1 MTSRTVR
8 LYSVVLAVL
17 ALSACSAAPGVDATS
32 SVRGGAIEL
41 AVSQTCAEGSD
52 PQCVS
57 VKGEN
62 VVLPAAF
69 ERAGV
74 EDATVAEGE
83 GQHAVDVTF
92 GDDGAVVFHTLTGRA
107 AGAGSSARLVIRIG
121 GEIQGAVVVMQA
133 LEGDQI
139 QIALSPDDNAPGI
152 VDLIRRG

>member
-1 MTSRTVR
+1 MNRATSFA
-8 LYSVVLAVL
+8 LVLAVL
-17 ALSACSAAPGVDATS
+17 ALSACSTAPSIDATS

-41 AVSQTCAEGSD
+41 AVSQTCAAGSD
-52 PQCVS
+52 LQCVS
-57 VKGEN
+57 VNGEKI
-62 VVLPAAF
+62 VLPAAF

-92 GDDGAVVFHTLTGRA
+92 SDDGAVVFHTLTGNA
-107 AGAGSSARLVIRIG
+107 AGAGNSARLVIKIG

-133 LEGDQI
+133 LEGDQV
-139 QIALSPDDNAPGI
+139 QIALSPDDNAQGI